1 MRILFIHQNFPGQ
14 FVHLAR
20 GLARLGHDV
29 RAVTDAASKQAKIV
43 PTRTY
48 RVDGHANA
56 IRQAPALTRNVTDCA
71 LRGAAVA
78 QELTALRDEGFVPD
92 LVIGHP
98 GWGETLFVKDVFPRT
113 RLIVHAEYYH
123 NAEGADADFDP
134 EFAKLD
140 AQRRYRLRMRN
151 ATTLLALASADAA
164 VTPTRWQAGRF
175 PADIRRKI
183 GIIHEGI
190 DTDAVAPG
198 SRAALKF
205 ARDTMMLRAGQEVIT
220 FASRNLEPY
229 RGYHVF
235 MRALP
240 EILRARPKAHAVIV
254 GGDGVSYGPA
264 PGRSRSWKTI
274 FLNEVRDRLPM
285 DRIHFVGHLK
295 REHFIK
301 MLQISSTHVYL
312 TYPFVLSWSM
322 LEAMSAGALVVGSRT
337 PPVEEIIT
345 DRIDGALVDFFDHQA
360 LAAKVIEANA
370 SPEDFLAMRQAAR
383 AKIVNQ
389 YDLRRRGLPL
399 WFNLIEKVTGE
410 KPAPPSQTRH

>member
-1 MRILFIHQNFPGQ
+1 
-14 FVHLAR
+14 
-20 GLARLGHDV
+20 
-29 RAVTDAASKQAKIV
+29 
-43 PTRTY
+43 
-48 RVDGHANA
+48 
-56 IRQAPALTRNVTDCA
+56 
-71 LRGAAVA
+71 
-78 QELTALRDEGFVPD
+78 
-92 LVIGHP
+92 
-98 GWGETLFVKDVFPRT
+98 
-113 RLIVHAEYYH
+113 
-123 NAEGADADFDP
+123 
-134 EFAKLD
+134 
-140 AQRRYRLRMRN
+140 
-151 ATTLLALASADAA
+151 LALASADAA

-175 PADIRRKI
+175 PAEVRRKI

-190 DTDAVAPG
+190 DTDTVAPG

-229 RGYHVF
+229 RGYHIF

-240 EILRARPKAHAVIV
+240 EILSARPKAHAVIV

-264 PGRSRSWKTI
+264 PGRGRSWKTI
-274 FLNEVRDRLPM
+274 FLNEMRDRLPM

-322 LEAMSAGALVVGSRT
+322 LEAMSAGAMVVGSRT
-337 PPVEEIIT
+337 PPVEEVIT
-345 DRIDGALVDFFDHQA
+345 DRIDGALVDFFDHRA

-370 SPEDFLAMRQAAR
+370 SPEDFVAVRQAAR

-399 WFNLIEKVTGE
+399 WFNLIQKVTGE
-410 KPAPPSQTRH
+410 QPAPSQTRH

>member
-20 GLARLGHDV
+20 ALTKVGHDV
-29 RAVTDAASKQAKIV
+29 RAITDAASKQPKIV

-48 RVDGHANA
+48 SVDGHAKA
-56 IRQAPALTRNVTDCA
+56 VRQAPALSRNVTDCA

-78 QELTALRDEGFVPD
+78 QELAALRDEGFVPD

-98 GWGETLFVKDVFPRT
+98 GWGETLFVKDVLPRAK
-113 RLIVHAEYYH
+113 LIVHAEYYH

-183 GIIHEGI
+183 GVIHEGI

-198 SRAALKF
+198 SRASLKF
-205 ARDTMMLRAGQEVIT
+205 ARETMMLRAGQEVIT

-229 RGYHVF
+229 RGYHIF

-254 GGDGVSYGPA
+254 GGDDVSYGPA
-264 PGRSRSWKTI
+264 PGRGRSWKTI

-337 PPVEEIIT
+337 PPVEEVIT

-370 SPEDFLAMRQAAR
+370 NPEDFLAIRQAAR

-410 KPAPPSQTRH
+410 KPAPLQTRH